1 MGSNSS
7 SNGGG
12 EGPANRYQ
20 KTPAPKKSITTKIKD
35 SASSYVTA
43 RRKQAYTVANIIP
56 GMQKGLVKNRTDY
69 KNYLKEKGDTPN
81 FLNVDDK
88 TLGSF
93 DTYEQVRNYEPTQRG
108 PNSNT
113 LNYAD
118 YLAQEK
124 GNFNL
129 KNAGN
134 VGNSDNGGGGNK
146 PAKPIVLDSVTNNA
160 PTTAEVSQAT
170 ATDATA
176 TTSQQSLAAKK
187 KKTKATGRSMTILT
201 SSKGVKSDEGLTL
214 GKKSLLGS

>member
-1 MGSNSS
+1 MGNNAARSGSS
-7 SNGGG
+7 DAPMTTRS
-12 EGPANRYQ
+12 
-20 KTPAPKKSITTKIKD
+20 TVTPKKTVVEKIKD
-35 SASSYVTA
+35 SASRYVTV
-43 RRKQAYTVANIIP
+43 RRKQAYTAANIIP
-56 GMQKGLVKNRTDY
+56 GMEKGLVKNRTDY
-69 KNYLKEKGDTPN
+69 KDYLKERGDTPD

-93 DTYEQVRNYEPTQRG
+93 DTFEKVRNYEPTQRG

-160 PTTAEVSQAT
+160 PTTAEVAQAT
-170 ATDATA
+170 ATD
-176 TTSQQSLAAKK
+176 TTEDTTQTRK
-187 KKTKATGRSMTILT
+187 KKTKATGKSMTILT

>member
-1 MGSNSS
+1 MGSNAA

-12 EGPANRYQ
+12 SNRYEP
-20 KTPAPKKSITTKIKD
+20 PAPPKKSLSTKIKD
-35 SASSYVTA
+35 SAKSYVTG
-43 RRKQAYTVANIIP
+43 RKKMAYSAANIVP
-56 GMQKGLVKNRTDY
+56 GMEKGLVKNRTDY
-69 KNYLKEKGDTPN
+69 KDYLKERGDTPD

-93 DTYEQVRNYEPTQRG
+93 DTFEKVRNYEPTQRG

-201 SSKGVKSDEGLTL
+201 SSTGVKSDDKLTL
-214 GKKSLLGS
+214 GKKSLLGA